1 MLSSCVAFIYPL
13 LQHLHVFFSLSY
25 TSHPPLVQS
34 ASHTHAQLYTT
45 HSTQRHFVRTSRPV
59 PPRTTTNTTCRM
71 LHASNLPPAPSQAP
85 PHLNTSGLDSAASSP
100 KQSPASLFIQRL
112 HASRPTSYETSSNSS
127 GGAES
132 SSQGAAGIADLR
144 GMGGP
149 RGGVSFGEAASNLS
163 PQANHGQV
171 NTNTSVGYTPPAAS
185 RHPLFSH
192 HAVPARPPSF
202 SPAHSISPSFVSDPG
217 PSCPPSPAI
226 SDLSNLSS
234 SAFSPASAF
243 LSHFSSSSSATRLA
257 SDAEGARVKD
267 YTLGKLVGRGG
278 FSTVRKATLR
288 TSGKVLACKIVK
300 RDDLSDMS
308 GSLEKF
314 EEEIKTWQNLPSH
327 PSLLPLLDMHR
338 TPSATFLFTPYLPG
352 GSLLDMLKR
361 EGGSD
366 KTARKWFPGVVA
378 AVSAMHEGFPGFPG
392 GLLHGDLKLDNFLVD
407 HQGKVMVCDF
417 YMAQMVGRQDDRTA
431 TIPPPLTAGLSRHST
446 LPSNF
451 SRGSSRIPSPYRSH
465 NSHTPHRYPNE
476 HHLHENSHA
485 PSPAHTQSFPSA
497 SLPYAPPELLRAPPL
512 GPSLA
517 QDIWAVGIV
526 LHALLTGRLPFFD
539 AYDPRLQMKILRG
552 TWEEPPDLGKE
563 WLECL
568 KGCLD
573 GDRERRWT
581 IVKVK
586 QSDAVLGWKEVQSRS
601 KSRSRSRVR
610 IGRGM
615 GMGDGFM
622 DPMRRDGASQPVPI
636 MSSSLN
642 PRGKKSSS
650 VSRSR
655 DRGHSFQGGVFPGE
669 HSRTPFDHPHTLH
682 LQDPPPPR
690 SRSVSAS
697 RSRSSGHRPMFT
709 FDAPELSRNLE
720 QVDLNRGRSTHR
732 GLPPG
737 STWNLSVPPSSS
749 SSSSLSYARPQGTP
763 SNQGTPVPVPAAD
776 PSYSRAVS
784 RSRSQS
790 VHKGR
795 GMPPQSAPVQSSG
808 FKGAMPMGFAENGLG
823 TAYGR
828 SAGVAGVAMPVPVM
842 TPNSKSRSRSRNSQQ
857 SQASASPS
865 VSRSRSQAR
874 ESPAFSASGGGGHT
888 GWGEPPY
895 SPWAETTPAVTP
907 GLGTPLTQ
915 TRWNGS
921 QFERYE
927 YGQGLG
933 AVHEE
938 DRGRDRG
945 VRSRE
950 ASMNREQRDQS
961 RGRKGR
967 PAYRAGESF
976 GRR

>member
-1 MLSSCVAFIYPL
+1 
-13 LQHLHVFFSLSY
+13 
-25 TSHPPLVQS
+25 
-34 ASHTHAQLYTT
+34 
-45 HSTQRHFVRTSRPV
+45 
-59 PPRTTTNTTCRM
+59 M
-71 LHASNLPPAPSQAP
+71 LHASNRPPPPSHVPSQQP
-85 PHLNTSGLDSAASSP
+85 STSGIDSAASSP

-112 HASRPTSYETSSNSS
+112 HASRPTGHETASNSS
-127 GGAES
+127 RGAES
-132 SSQGAAGIADLR
+132 SAQGAVSTADLGGMAGLR
-144 GMGGP
+144 G
-149 RGGVSFGEAASNLS
+149 RGGVSFGEAGSSLS
-163 PQANHGQV
+163 PQPSHGQL
-171 NTNTSVGYTPPAAS
+171 NINTSVGNAPSAAS

-192 HAVPARPPSF
+192 HAAPARPSSS
-202 SPAHSISPSFVSDPG
+202 SPAHSISPSFLSDPG
-217 PSCPPSPAI
+217 PSGPPSPSI
-226 SDLSNLSS
+226 SDLSS

-243 LSHFSSSSSATRLA
+243 LSHFSSSSSATQLA
-257 SDAEGARVKD
+257 PDAEGAKVKD

-288 TSGKVLACKIVK
+288 SSGKVLACKIVK
-300 RDDLSDMS
+300 RDDLSDKT
-308 GSLEKF
+308 GSVEKF
-314 EEEIKTWQNLPSH
+314 EEEIRTWQNLPPH

-352 GSLLDMLKR
+352 GSLLDVLNR

-366 KTARKWFPGVVA
+366 KTARRWFPGVVA

-417 YMAQMVGRQDDRTA
+417 YMAQMVGRQEDRPT
-431 TIPPPLTAGLSRHST
+431 TIPPPLTAGVNRHST

-451 SRGSSRIPSPYRSH
+451 SRGSSRMPSPYRSH
-465 NSHTPHRYPNE
+465 NSHTPHRFPNE

-485 PSPAHTQSFPSA
+485 PSPSHNQSFPSA

-512 GPSLA
+512 RPSLA
-517 QDIWAVGIV
+517 QDIWAIGVV

-539 AYDPRLQMKILRG
+539 PFDPRLQMKILRG
-552 TWEEPPDLGKE
+552 TWDEPPNLGKE

-581 IVKVK
+581 IVRVK
-586 QSDAVLGWKEVQSRS
+586 GSDAVLGWKEVQSRS

-610 IGRGM
+610 IGRSI

-622 DPMRRDGASQPVPI
+622 DPTRRDGVSQPMPI
-636 MSSSLN
+636 MSSSSRN
-642 PRGKKSSS
+642 PRGKKSAS

-655 DRGHSFQGGVFPGE
+655 DRGHSFHGGVFPGE
-669 HSRTPFDHPHTLH
+669 HTRTPFDHPHHHHHALH
-682 LQDPPPPR
+682 LQDPPPPPR
-690 SRSVSAS
+690 SRSASAS
-697 RSRSSGHRPMFT
+697 RSRSSGHLPIFT

-732 GLPPG
+732 GIPPG
-737 STWNLSVPPSSS
+737 AIWTPSVPASNS
-749 SSSSLSYARPQGTP
+749 SSSSLSYARPQGATP
-763 SNQGTPVPVPAAD
+763 SNQGTPFTIQPADA
-776 PSYSRAVS
+776 SYSRAAS

-790 VHKGR
+790 ANKGG
-795 GMPPQSAPVQSSG
+795 GMLPQSAPVQSSG
-808 FKGAMPMGFAENGLG
+808 FKGAMGMGLTESGLG
-823 TAYGR
+823 TGGAYGR
-828 SAGVAGVAMPVPVM
+828 PTGPAAGVGVVMPIPVM
-842 TPNSKSRSRSRNSQQ
+842 TPNVKSRSRSRR
-857 SQASASPS
+857 SQASTSPS

-874 ESPAFSASGGGGHT
+874 DSPSLSVGGGSGGHMGWAETLHT
-888 GWGEPPY
+888 
-895 SPWAETTPAVTP
+895 PWAEASPAVTP
-907 GLGTPLTQ
+907 GLGATPQ
-915 TRWNGS
+915 THARWNS
-921 QFERYE
+921 PQFERYE
-927 YGQGLG
+927 YGQELG

-961 RGRKGR
+961 RGRRGR
-967 PAYRAGESF
+967 PSYRAGESF